1 MKTFLSATEM
11 SENACIS
18 LRQISSYVQ
27 GKTEGTFWIFSRFTV
42 WLILK
47 SVLNVLLQAENND
60 RSTY

>member
-27 GKTEGTFWIFSRFTV
+27 GKTEGTFWIFS
-42 WLILK
+42 ILY
-47 SVLNVLLQAENND
+47 SSESLDSLYGLSSNQF
-60 RSTY
+60 